1 MAERERD
8 RGNRKQPES
17 RNRQREKYSI
27 EERSTYN
34 ERLCHD
40 ILHLSTIPTAFA
52 WLRKSFEDNEYS
64 SEELRNEIRESS
76 CRIPQSYILLSSRE
90 RWLGTILEYD

>member
-1 MAERERD
+1 MTNEIASSLNRETV
-8 RGNRKQPES
+8 S
-17 RNRQREKYSI
+17 ARNSLN
-27 EERSTYN
+27 RSTYN